1 MQLFRVFLA
10 LVSAVGVS
18 GLVVTP
24 KSIEGTETT
33 SVLTDKQLAI
43 QRWFSQI
50 TFLQDLDDWSGWG
63 DVIND
68 VHCDGNW
75 CIRYEIAGLVYGV
88 AAMALKTPA
97 YTQVNEKILF
107 NAIQRMTDKLVY
119 QYIEI
124 FGDFTDQPTF
134 PDPVIYKNI
143 MYSGH
148 LAQVSVLLQLLL
160 ESIKFI
166 VFR

>member
-1 MQLFRVFLA
+1 MLWLTGITVLCFSLTA
-10 LVSAVGVS
+10 S

-24 KSIEGTETT
+24 KSIDGTET
-33 SVLTDKQLAI
+33 SSALTDKQLAI

-88 AAMALKTPA
+88 AALALKTPA
-97 YTQVNEKILF
+97 YTQVTEKILF

-124 FGDFTDQPTF
+124 FDDFTEQSTF

-148 LAQVSVLLQLLL
+148 LAQVRCCLLALSL
-160 ESIKFI
+160 F
-166 VFR
+166 